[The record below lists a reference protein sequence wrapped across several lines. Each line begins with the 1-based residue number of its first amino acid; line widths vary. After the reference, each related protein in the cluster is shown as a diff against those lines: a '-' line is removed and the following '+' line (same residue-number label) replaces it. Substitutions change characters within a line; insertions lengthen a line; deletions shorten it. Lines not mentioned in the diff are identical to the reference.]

1 MVTVYVCWMLLYF
14 HLVTKVTVVM
24 GDLDAAEPEIL
35 HDGPVK
41 SKL

>member
-1 MVTVYVCWMLLYF
+1 MLDPFSLA
-14 HLVTKVTVVM
+14 LVTRVTVVM
-24 GDLDAAEPEIL
+24 GDLDAAEPENL